1 MKKHRSGFVNII
13 GSPNVGKS
21 TLMNELVGERLSIIT
36 SKAQTTRHR
45 VFGIV
50 NQPEY
55 QIVYSDTP
63 GLVNPAYKL
72 HEHMMRYV
80 HTALKDADI
89 LLFMT
94 DGKELKT
101 NHEATLETI
110 RKMDHIP
117 VILLVNKIDLLNQE
131 QVVAK
136 LAYWQ
141 EQVPHADVVPV
152 SALHKFN
159 IEKVFDRILELLP
172 EAPPYF
178 DKDQLTDRPLRFFV
192 SEIIRE
198 KIFLHYDKEIP
209 YSSEV
214 IVESY
219 REEGQLARIRAL
231 IMVERDSQ
239 KNIIIGK
246 GGSMLKR
253 VGTEA
258 RIEIEAFIGMKVFL
272 ETFVKV
278 DKAWRSK
285 ENRLKYYG
293 YSE

>member
-1 MKKHRSGFVNII
+1 
-13 GSPNVGKS
+13 
-21 TLMNELVGERLSIIT
+21 
-36 SKAQTTRHR
+36 
-45 VFGIV
+45 
-50 NQPEY
+50 
-55 QIVYSDTP
+55 
-63 GLVNPAYKL
+63 
-72 HEHMMRYV
+72 
-80 HTALKDADI
+80 
-89 LLFMT
+89 MT

-110 RKMDHIP
+110 RKMDHVP
-117 VILLVNKIDLLNQE
+117 VILLINKIDLLNQE
-131 QVVAK
+131 QVVDK
-136 LAYWQ
+136 IAYWQ
-141 EQVPHADVVPV
+141 EQVPHADVMPV

-159 IEKVFDRILELLP
+159 IEKVFDSILQQLP

-198 KIFLHYDKEIP
+198 KIFLHYEKEIP

-219 REEGQLARIRAL
+219 KEEGQLARIRAL

-246 GGSMLKR
+246 GGAMLKR

-258 RIEIEAFIGMKVFL
+258 RLEIEAFIGMKVFL

>member
-1 MKKHRSGFVNII
+1 MAHKSGFVNII

-21 TLMNELVGERLSIIT
+21 TLMNALVGERLSIIT

-50 NQPEY
+50 NHPDY

-72 HEHMMRYV
+72 HEHMMSYV
-80 HTALKDADI
+80 KTALKDADV

-94 DGKELKT
+94 DGKEKTT

-110 RKMDHIP
+110 SKMDHIP
-117 VILLVNKIDLLNQE
+117 VLLLINKIDLHDQAHVMDRIN
-131 QVVAK
+131 
-136 LAYWQ
+136 YWQ
-141 EQVPHADVVPV
+141 EKVPHAEVIPV

-159 IEKVFDRILELLP
+159 LEKIFDRIVELLP

-198 KIFLHYDKEIP
+198 KIFLNYEKEIP

-214 IVESY
+214 LVESY
-219 REEGQLARIRAL
+219 KEEKGIIRIRAL
-231 IMVERDSQ
+231 IIVERDSQ
-239 KNIIIGK
+239 KNIVIGK
-246 GGSMLKR
+246 GGSMLKK
-253 VGTEA
+253 VGTES
-258 RIEIEAFIGMKVFL
+258 RKEIEAFIGQKVFL

-278 DKAWRSK
+278 DKAWRTK